1 MTTQKQQTREKLLG
15 VAEEV
20 FAEHGYYDTAV
31 DEIVE
36 KSGMSKGAVYFH
48 FPSKERLFL
57 AVMDQMSK
65 RLMKRVERE
74 IAPLTDPVERL
85 DRAMETAV
93 RTLTKHKT
101 LAKLLLVK
109 GYTVGHGFAKRRQE
123 IMGRFA
129 EMTEG
134 LIREAQGNE
143 GAVDA
148 KTAALAWQG
157 AISEVVVRWLE
168 TGKPD
173 PVQEALPTL
182 RTMLHGALGIAEN
195 LPHLSGSA
203 DAPRVPLPSR
213 ARDKKAALQ

>member
-1 MTTQKQQTREKLLG
+1 MTTQKQQTREKPLD
-15 VAEEV
+15 VAEAV

-57 AVMDQMSK
+57 AVMDQMGK
-65 RLMKRVERE
+65 RLVKRVERE

-85 DRAMETAV
+85 DMAMETTV

-109 GYTVGHGFAKRRQE
+109 GYSMGPGFAKRRQE

-134 LIREAQGNE
+134 LMREAQRNE
-143 GAVDA
+143 RAVDA
-148 KTAALAWQG
+148 RTAALAWQG

-168 TGKPD
+168 TGRPD
-173 PVQEALPTL
+173 PVQEALPSL
-182 RTMLHGALGIAEN
+182 RAMLHGALGI
-195 LPHLSGSA
+195 
-203 DAPRVPLPSR
+203 
-213 ARDKKAALQ
+213 K

>member
-1 MTTQKQQTREKLLG
+1 MTTQKQQTRDKLLD

-57 AVMDQMSK
+57 AVMDQMGK
-65 RLMKRVERE
+65 RLVKRVERE
-74 IAPLTDPVERL
+74 IATLTDPVERL
-85 DRAMETAV
+85 DMAMETAV
-93 RTLTKHKT
+93 RTLTRHKT

-109 GYTVGHGFAKRRQE
+109 GYSMGPSFAKRRQE

-129 EMTEG
+129 EMTEE

-143 GAVDA
+143 SVVDA
-148 KTAALAWQG
+148 RTAALAWQG

-168 TGKPD
+168 TGRPD

-182 RTMLHGALGIAEN
+182 RAMLHGALGIGMG
-195 LPHLSGSA
+195 GSETGVA
-203 DAPRVPLPSR
+203 TRGRAAPTHVTNRDAR
-213 ARDKKAALQ
+213 